1 MESERPKGQDIE
13 FTDTEL
19 DMLADFSDAGLAG
32 KEPDIEKYLARCPGS
47 EAKMRPLLATALML
61 HRETTRSRR
70 RHPHVDLGK
79 LLDLKHKP
87 KPEPK

>member
-1 MESERPKGQDIE
+1 MENERPKGQDIE
-13 FTDTEL
+13 FTDAEL

-32 KEPDIEKYLARCPGS
+32 KEPDIEEYLARCPGS

-61 HRETTRSRR
+61 HRETARSRR
-70 RHPHVDLGK
+70 EFPQANPGK